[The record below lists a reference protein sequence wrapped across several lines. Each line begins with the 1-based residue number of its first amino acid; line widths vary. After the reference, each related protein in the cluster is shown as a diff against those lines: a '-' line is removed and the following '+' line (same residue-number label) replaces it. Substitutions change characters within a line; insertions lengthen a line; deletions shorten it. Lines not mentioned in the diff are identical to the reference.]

1 MNERCV
7 RVVIS
12 GQAISEQGDQRV
24 VVSVQCGASDHPVV
38 VQVAAL
44 APRAP
49 SPLQAAAGAAEA
61 KAPGAT
67 PALSLEL
74 RWSEPPPPR
83 VEPER
88 RCEPAPLA
96 AAWALAQWLRQR
108 EAAMPTPRHRS
119 VRVPHG

>member
-12 GQAISEQGDQRV
+12 GQAIAGQGDQRV
-24 VVSVQCGASDHPVV
+24 QVSVQCGGSAHPIV

-44 APRAP
+44 PAPAP
-49 SPLQAAAGAAEA
+49 ALLEGAS
-61 KAPGAT
+61 GAT
-67 PALSLEL
+67 EITAPKATPSLSLEL
-74 RWSEPPPPR
+74 RWSEPAPAP
-83 VEPER
+83 VVPER

-108 EAAMPTPRHRS
+108 EAAMPTPRQRS
-119 VRVPHG
+119 ARVPQG